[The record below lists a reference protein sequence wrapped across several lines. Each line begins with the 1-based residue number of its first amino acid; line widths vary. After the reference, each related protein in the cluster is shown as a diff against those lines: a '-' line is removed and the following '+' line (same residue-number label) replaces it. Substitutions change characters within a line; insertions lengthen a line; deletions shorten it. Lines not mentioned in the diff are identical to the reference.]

1 MMKGAI
7 AAVLI
12 LLSLGCIVWAV
23 VEVAANRAGLWCAA
37 SLGRYLFHFV
47 TMFVA
52 LGLLGRKPK
61 PQSANEG
68 GA

>member
-1 MMKGAI
+1 MKGAI

-12 LLSLGCIVWAV
+12 LLSLTCIVWGV
-23 VEVAANRAGLWCAA
+23 IEVAANRTALWSGA
-37 SLGRYLFHFV
+37 SLSHYLFHFV

-52 LGLLGRKPK
+52 LALLARKPK

-68 GA
+68 DA

>member
-1 MMKGAI
+1 MKGAI

-12 LLSLGCIVWAV
+12 LLSLTCIVWGV
-23 VEVAANRAGLWCAA
+23 IEVAANRAGPWSAA
-37 SLGRYLFHFV
+37 SLGHYLFHSV